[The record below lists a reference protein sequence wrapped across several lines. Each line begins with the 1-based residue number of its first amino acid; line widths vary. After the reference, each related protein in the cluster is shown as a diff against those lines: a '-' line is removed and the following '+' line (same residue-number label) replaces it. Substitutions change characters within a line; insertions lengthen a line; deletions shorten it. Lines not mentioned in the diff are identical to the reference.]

1 MNKKEDNKKNNIKEI
16 YEHYK
21 TDKKYQAKVQLIA
34 GTALIIMLVLYLNIS
49 STTSSYGN
57 ITDIKNDIPNQT
69 EEKTTNNK
77 TDLLKEIE
85 DNYEYDTK
93 IKYKQTDEEKELHYY
108 GKSYK
113 ENLEINKEENN
124 HKNTYYKVDSRY
136 YQKNNEE
143 YELIKDEIVY
153 DIIEKEEIELASI
166 KEYINKSS
174 LDHVTDYSSGKKE
187 YVYHLKINDVIKSYQ
202 NNDKIEIIVVEE
214 NNTLKI
220 NIDFTKI
227 VNITNKNITECQ
239 IEYTYYNIN
248 NVIKFDVLIERE

>member
-1 MNKKEDNKKNNIKEI
+1 MNKKEETKKNNIKEM
-16 YEHYK
+16 YEQYK

-34 GTALIIMLVLYLNIS
+34 GTAFIIILVIYLNIS
-49 STTSSYGN
+49 NTTSNYGN
-57 ITDIKNDIPNQT
+57 ISEIKKSIPNQT
-69 EEKTTNNK
+69 EEKITDNK
-77 TDLLKEIE
+77 IDLLKQIE

-93 IKYKQTDEEKELHYY
+93 IKYKQLEEEKEIHYY

-113 ENLEINKEENN
+113 ENLEINKETKDN
-124 HKNTYYKVDSRY
+124 KNTYYKVDSRY

-153 DIIEKEEIELASI
+153 DIIEKEEIELTNI

-187 YVYHLKINDVIKSYQ
+187 YVYHLKIKDAIKSYQ
-202 NNDKIEIIVVEE
+202 NNDEIEITVVEE

-227 VNITNKNITECQ
+227 VNITNKDIIECQ
-239 IEYTYYNIN
+239 IEYMYYNIN
-248 NVIKFDVLIERE
+248 NVEKFDISIEKE